1 MTFSFVRAALF
12 VTVSAFACSAALAS
26 QQTLPLKRVVVT
38 TSGLALYEHDGTLA
52 GDADIGL
59 SVRLDSV
66 DDVLKSLTVLDDKG
80 TLGGVSL
87 PGREPLSQSF
97 RDLPFGSGDLES
109 LAGFLTAL
117 RGAQVEIASGRATI
131 AGRLLNVVP
140 ETETRQDGV
149 IVRNRVSVNTG
160 EGIKTAILESAD
172 SVRFVDTAVQAQLD
186 RALGALFST
195 RIKDQRTLSVH
206 LKGAG
211 ERPVSMAYI
220 QSAPLWKSGYRIVL
234 PDPGKGA
241 EKDQKAVLQ
250 GWAVMENTTGQDWD
264 GVSVT
269 LTSGAPVTYT
279 QALYESYYVP
289 RPELPVKVMDRVLP
303 RVDRGTVGGAGDDGA
318 AFPGQSPEDTQETRG
333 SMEMLKAR
341 RMMAAPA
348 EADIAM
354 PQKAVSNEMMAY
366 GMAASAPPMPGAVP
380 PSAPMNMAQGV
391 MALAEEASG
400 QMVFTFPEPVTLPAG
415 NTLMVPF
422 ISQAFPAERL
432 WVYQPETNATHPL
445 AAIALKN
452 ESGSGLPPGILTLYD
467 RSGANGGLVHVGDA
481 EMPMTPK
488 GEHRFIPF
496 SLDSQTNIDRQVQED
511 RRLGLLSVSRGV
523 LKQKAVYLNTT
534 TYMIKAPA
542 EEDRVVV
549 IEHPRMPGWEMVKP
563 EGAVGEPEVTATHY
577 RVRVSVP
584 AGRSVTLKLTLRRE
598 DEESFMLVDMG
609 SEDLIARIAAAGK
622 DLPASLRK
630 ALETVGTLR
639 AAVYDI
645 ERKLQALE
653 AERQSVYADQERMR
667 QNIEAVSTNSAI
679 GKRYLSKMQ
688 EQEDR
693 LSAIETE
700 TQDLNEKLSEARVQL
715 ADFVQGIQ

>member
-1 MTFSFVRAALF
+1 
-12 VTVSAFACSAALAS
+12 
-26 QQTLPLKRVVVT
+26 
-38 TSGLALYEHDGTLA
+38 
-52 GDADIGL
+52 
-59 SVRLDSV
+59 
-66 DDVLKSLTVLDDKG
+66 
-80 TLGGVSL
+80 
-87 PGREPLSQSF
+87 
-97 RDLPFGSGDLES
+97 
-109 LAGFLTAL
+109 
-117 RGAQVEIASGRATI
+117 
-131 AGRLLNVVP
+131 
-140 ETETRQDGV
+140 
-149 IVRNRVSVNTG
+149 
-160 EGIKTAILESAD
+160 
-172 SVRFVDTAVQAQLD
+172 
-186 RALGALFST
+186 
-195 RIKDQRTLSVH
+195 
-206 LKGAG
+206 
-211 ERPVSMAYI
+211 
-220 QSAPLWKSGYRIVL
+220 
-234 PDPGKGA
+234 
-241 EKDQKAVLQ
+241 
-250 GWAVMENTTGQDWD
+250 
-264 GVSVT
+264 
-269 LTSGAPVTYT
+269 
-279 QALYESYYVP
+279 
-289 RPELPVKVMDRVLP
+289 
-303 RVDRGTVGGAGDDGA
+303 
-318 AFPGQSPEDTQETRG
+318 
-333 SMEMLKAR
+333 MLKAR
-341 RMMAAPA
+341 RMMATPA
-348 EADIAM
+348 EADAAM
-354 PQKAVSNEMMAY
+354 PQNAVSNEMMAY

-380 PSAPMNMAQGV
+380 APAPVNMAQGV

-432 WVYQPETNATHPL
+432 WVYQPETNAAHPL

-467 RSGANGGLVHVGDA
+467 RSGANGGLVHGGDA

-534 TYMIKAPA
+534 TYTIKAPA

-622 DLPASLRK
+622 ELPASLRK

-639 AAVYDI
+639 AGVYDI

-679 GKRYLSKMQ
+679 GKRYLNKMQ

-693 LSAIETE
+693 LSAIETQ
-700 TQDLNEKLSEARVQL
+700 TQDLNEKLSEARAQL